1 MGGLGFGSHADSIAP
16 VPWYSWVLNPLLGAL
31 LGFYIPM
38 LFSYAQGI
46 PFVDKS
52 PSPEELSYTC
62 AGMGALQARAK
73 FCLSGQILPNSIS
86 RVYSLAPPHTGVVW
100 GLFTPP
106 LWTLSL
112 VSFATMIAY
121 ALLGVED
128 TRNDPD
134 YDYSAWTE
142 AILNV
147 TATGKAVVASALR
160 LG

>member
-38 LFSYAQGI
+38 LFSYVQGI
-46 PFVDKS
+46 PFVDQS

-62 AGMGALQARAK
+62 AGMGALA
-73 FCLSGQILPNSIS
+73 CQILPHYLACVHS
-86 RVYSLAPPHTGVVW
+86 RAPPRAGIVW

-112 VSFATMIAY
+112 VSFGTMIAY

-147 TATGKAVVASALR
+147 TATGKAIVASALR

>member
-38 LFSYAQGI
+38 LFSYVQGI

-62 AGMGALQARAK
+62 AGMGAPHARAPK
-73 FCLSGQILPNSIS
+73 FCRYLARIYS
-86 RVYSLAPPHTGVVW
+86 RAPPRTGVVW

-112 VSFATMIAY
+112 VSFGTMIAY

-128 TRNDPD
+128 TRNDPA

-147 TATGKAVVASALR
+147 TYTGKAVVASALR

>member
-38 LFSYAQGI
+38 LFSYVQGI

-62 AGMGALQARAK
+62 AGMGAPQPAIR
-73 FCLSGQILPNSIS
+73 FRRST
-86 RVYSLAPPHTGVVW
+86 RVHSLAPPRAGVVW

-106 LWTLSL
+106 LWTL
-112 VSFATMIAY
+112 
-121 ALLGVED
+121 
-128 TRNDPD
+128 
-134 YDYSAWTE
+134 
-142 AILNV
+142 
-147 TATGKAVVASALR
+147 
-160 LG
+160 

>member
-62 AGMGALQARAK
+62 AGMGARQIHRRMRAPATEEARRALGSVQERCKLSQREAAVERLQ
-73 FCLSGQILPNSIS
+73 
-86 RVYSLAPPHTGVVW
+86 H
-100 GLFTPP
+100 GLK
-106 LWTLSL
+106 S
-112 VSFATMIAY
+112 
-121 ALLGVED
+121 D
-128 TRNDPD
+128 
-134 YDYSAWTE
+134 
-142 AILNV
+142 
-147 TATGKAVVASALR
+147 
-160 LG
+160 

>member
-38 LFSYAQGI
+38 LFSYVQGI
-46 PFVDKS
+46 PFVDQS

-62 AGMGALQARAK
+62 AGMGARSIRFHRALACALLARVH
-73 FCLSGQILPNSIS
+73 S
-86 RVYSLAPPHTGVVW
+86 RAPPHTGVVW

-112 VSFATMIAY
+112 VSFGTMIAY

-142 AILNV
+142 AIMNV